1 MAMTCIALGVYACSG
16 MDEYK
21 YLYLKDGIKSYTGKI
36 DSVKVYSGHERVMI
50 EGLFMSDPKVTGCMI
65 YWNSKMD

>member
-36 DSVKVYSGHERVMI
+36 DSVKVYSGLPRWI
-50 EGLFMSDPKVTGCMI
+50 Q
-65 YWNSKMD
+65 